1 MSYKVSIV
9 IEKDEHGYY
18 AYSPELEGCQSQG
31 DSLEEAIAN
40 IKEAIGL
47 YLETLSE
54 DEIKEYLSKEIL
66 TTTLE
71 VQVG

>member
-1 MSYKVSIV
+1 MFYKVSIV
-9 IEKDEHGYY
+9 IEKDEYGYY

-31 DSLEEAIAN
+31 DSLEEVIAN
-40 IKEAIGL
+40 IKEAIEL

-54 DEIKEYLSKEIL
+54 DEIKESLSKEIL

-71 VQVG
+71 VQVV